1 MIAVNISRINEQFP
15 QLLRKVEAGEEIIL
29 EKFGKPIA
37 KIIPF
42 HKEGKRTLGKEKGKV
57 WMSDDFTDPL
67 PAGIL
72 MIPKSNNTR

>member
-1 MIAVNISRINEQFP
+1 MIAVNISGINEQFP

-29 EKFGKPIA
+29 EKLGKPIA

-42 HKEGKRTLGKEKGKV
+42 HQEGKRTLGKEKGKV

-67 PAGIL
+67 PADIL
-72 MIPKSNNTR
+72 AEFYK